1 MADNHQAFVE
11 LHAYTDKLRRLVDI
25 TEDSAK
31 EISKK
36 FEARTAGN
44 IAAQRDPYGH
54 LWRPAK
60 DGRALLTNAMAA
72 IKFTVAGTTITI
84 EIGGVEAMH
93 QVGSARG
100 YYGGSGAGYQK
111 KQGEANLGK
120 SSLGGF
126 RRAQIPFSKLP
137 GPFEQDIREV
147 LGKKFDQIFARAA

>member
-36 FEARTAGN
+36 FEARTAAN
-44 IAAQRDPYGH
+44 IAAQRDPYDH

-72 IKFTVAGTTITI
+72 IAFALAGTTITI
-84 EIGGVEAMH
+84 EIGGPEALH
-93 QVGSARG
+93 QVGSAKG
-100 YYGGSGAGYQK
+100 YHGGSLK
-111 KQGEANLGK
+111 
-120 SSLGGF
+120 LGGF
-126 RRAQIPFSKLP
+126 RRAMIPFSKLP
-137 GPFEQDIREV
+137 GPFEADIREV
-147 LGKKFDQIFARAA
+147 LKVKFETIFARAA